1 MESKIEVTILEEKD
15 NYSLKAT
22 AQKALDEGW
31 RPIGGPYT
39 TGTGFIAWAFIKIPP
54 PPPKPEQA
62 PPTKEE
68 LIAAAT
74 EGRTIVREG

>member
-1 MESKIEVTILEEKD
+1 MEPKIEVKILEEQDSK
-15 NYSLKAT
+15 SLQAS

-39 TGTGFIAWAFIKIPP
+39 TLTGHTAWAFIKIPP
-54 PPPKPEQA
+54 PPAKPEQP

>member
-1 MESKIEVTILEEKD
+1 MEPKIEVKILEEQDSK
-15 NYSLKAT
+15 SLQAS

-31 RPIGGPYT
+31 RPIGGPYPNN
-39 TGTGFIAWAFIKIPP
+39 GWVAWAFIKIPP
-54 PPPKPEQA
+54 PPAKPEQP

>member
-1 MESKIEVTILEEKD
+1 MEPKIEVKILKEID
-15 NYSLKAT
+15 SSDLQVT

-31 RPIGGPYT
+31 RPIGGPYPEN
-39 TGTGFIAWAFIKIPP
+39 GGVAWAFIKIPP
-54 PPPKPEQA
+54 PPPKPEQP
-62 PPTKEE
+62 PPTTEE